1 MSIFS
6 NEEYWKSIILYGL
19 NASTYKIAL
28 GKTLLTLAQQGQ
40 SRVSW
45 ENLSLEFLSQ
55 YKQRLN
61 VDDPMPQLENP
72 ARKTVMERIVHA
84 HNLNLSLDE
93 TVSEVGKNA
102 FGDVIHRFHNIGD
115 SKEFAG
121 KFYKFQEGK
130 FIELTDSMFSIY
142 EKNGL
147 KKEFNID
154 ELETIFIKN
163 NKTKWLVILF
173 SLAVILFLI

>member
-6 NEEYWKSIILYGL
+6 DEEYWKSIVLYGL

-28 GKTLLTLAQQGQ
+28 GKTLLTLAQQGN

-61 VDDPMPQLENP
+61 VDDPMPQLDNP

-93 TVSEVGKNA
+93 AVSEVGKNA

-130 FIELTDSMFSIY
+130 FIELTDSMFSIF
-142 EKNGL
+142 EKN
-147 KKEFNID
+147 ND
-154 ELETIFIKN
+154 ELTEF
-163 NKTKWLVILF
+163 F
-173 SLAVILFLI
+173 A

>member
-61 VDDPMPQLENP
+61 VDDPMPQLDNP

-93 TVSEVGKNA
+93 AVSEVGKM
-102 FGDVIHRFHNIGD
+102 HL
-115 SKEFAG
+115 EML
-121 KFYKFQEGK
+121 
-130 FIELTDSMFSIY
+130 FIDFITSEIV
-142 EKNGL
+142 KNL
-147 KKEFNID
+147 QVNSTNFKRVN
-154 ELETIFIKN
+154 
-163 NKTKWLVILF
+163 
-173 SLAVILFLI
+173 SLN